1 MKPDCTLPVH
11 SLSLLRQQ
19 LASLAAAEPV
29 SMLLGGHEF
38 PDPYGKY
45 LLLLALG
52 VEEATELQAGQD
64 AFNALEKATE
74 RGGWWFGHLS
84 YDLKKETHGLESH
97 HPAYIAW
104 PDVYWFR
111 PRLVCAVRR
120 DQPNEL
126 QVYGANSFLLPE
138 IPEPSLEALPRVEF
152 QSATSFETYRQHIES
167 IREDIRCGT
176 YYELNHCLEFRGHAA
191 NLPILEAWNQ
201 LNEQGPAPFSAF
213 YRRQGQ
219 TAMCL
224 SPERFLARRGN
235 LLISEPIKGTAPR
248 GKNPEHD
255 EYLKNQLA
263 GDEKN
268 RAENIMIVDL
278 VRNDLS
284 MGCIPGTVKVPE
296 LCAVRSYARVHQ
308 MTSVVCGTSAP
319 GIGTAQHLK
328 NTFPMGS
335 MTGAPKHEV
344 MQHIERY
351 ESFRRGL
358 YSGAIGYMDPSGD
371 FDFNVVIRTLQYEE
385 SGGRIAYHTGGA
397 ITWDSEAAQ
406 EWEECRWKA
415 AGILNVFSK
424 ND

>member
-1 MKPDCTLPVH
+1 MKPDCIIPVH
-11 SLSLLRQQ
+11 SLGLLRKQ

-45 LLLLALG
+45 LMLLALD
-52 VEEATELQAGQD
+52 VEECIELDAGQQ
-64 AFNALEKATE
+64 AFEALEGLAE
-74 RGGWWFGHLS
+74 QGDWWFGHLS
-84 YDLKKETHGLESH
+84 YDLKKETHGLDSH
-97 HPAYIAW
+97 HSSYIAW
-104 PDVYWFR
+104 PDVYWFK
-111 PRLVCAVRR
+111 PRIVCVLHR
-120 DQPNEL
+120 DRPNEL
-126 QVYGANSFLLPE
+126 HVYGTSSLLLPE
-138 IPEPSLEALPRVEF
+138 IQELPTETLPKVDF
-152 QSATSFETYRQHIES
+152 QSATSFETYRQHIEA

-176 YYELNHCLEFRGHAA
+176 YYELNHCLEFRGHCAD
-191 NLPILEAWNQ
+191 LPILEAWNQ
-201 LNEQGPAPFSAF
+201 LHEQGPAPFSAL
-213 YRRQGQ
+213 YRLREQ

-248 GKNPEHD
+248 GKSHEHD
-255 EYLKNQLA
+255 EYLKKQLA
-263 GDEKN
+263 EDEKN

-296 LCAVRSYARVHQ
+296 LCAIRSYARVHQ
-308 MTSVVCGTSAP
+308 MTSVVCGTSLP
-319 GIGTAQHLK
+319 GIHAAQHLK

-344 MQHIERY
+344 LQHIERF

-371 FDFNVVIRTLQYEE
+371 FDFNVVIRTLQYAQP
-385 SGGRIAYHTGGA
+385 GGRIAYHTGGA
-397 ITWDSEAAQ
+397 ITWDSVAAQ

-424 ND
+424 TD